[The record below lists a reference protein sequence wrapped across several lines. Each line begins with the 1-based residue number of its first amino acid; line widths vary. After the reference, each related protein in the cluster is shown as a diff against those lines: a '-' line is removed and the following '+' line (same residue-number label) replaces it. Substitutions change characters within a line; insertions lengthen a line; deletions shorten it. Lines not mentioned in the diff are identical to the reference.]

1 MRTFLKA
8 TVLLLL
14 AATAGLSSCTKVCD
28 TGYEGPKCDS
38 LVRGKY
44 LGVFMGQENCGTPG
58 DTFLVAFSAVN
69 QDPQKILITNI
80 YNANNL
86 NAYGT
91 VLANGSVTIAP
102 QEFGTG
108 TISGDLVYNGGQ
120 LVLEYQIKVQGLNTA
135 TCNWVKRY

>member
-1 MRTFLKA
+1 MRKFLKA
-8 TVLLLL
+8 LVLLLIA
-14 AATAGLSSCTKVCD
+14 AATGVSSCTKVCD
-28 TGYEGPKCDS
+28 TGFEGNTCDS
-38 LVRGKY
+38 LVRTKY
-44 LGVFMGQENCGTPG
+44 LGTFMGQENCGNPG

-91 VLANGSVTIAP
+91 VLPNGSVTIAP

-108 TISGDLVYNGGQ
+108 IISGDLVYNGGK
-120 LVLEYQIKVQGLNTA
+120 LVLEYKITVQGLDVV
-135 TCNWVKRY
+135 TCNWVKR